1 MSNIEKNKEINYW
14 NPEWINDSFIEDY
27 LKESIGELTEESK
40 EEQIYRRV
48 RRYFPLPDET
58 QHQHKHINQNTNNT
72 CNITFKTVE

>member
-27 LKESIGELTEESK
+27 LKESIKGPT

-58 QHQHKHINQNTNNT
+58 QYQHKPIHHNTNNT
-72 CNITFKTVE
+72 CNITSKTVG